1 MNCPVHSTTVT
12 VYSVVIGDN
21 SDLIEHVAPLYLPEG
36 SVIRDLTWGKGV
48 FWRKLDTSR
57 YSLQGSDLGDHIG
70 GHEAWDGHIVIKAD
84 FTDLPDKDASCD
96 VVVLDPPYIHNPGK
110 HSTDSR
116 YNNVGTTGGMYHRD
130 IRELYEKGM
139 SEALRILK
147 PGGKLLVKGKDEV
160 ESGRQCWSHRE
171 LAEDAES
178 LGFYVRDMFILVPNA
193 RTSMNR
199 WSTQK
204 HARKVHSF
212 LLVLDKPE
220 KPTVAVT
227 DVKDASSGGEI
238 VSTVQTTESI
248 LEEFVR
254 RLAHA
259 AGEEFARGFGG
270 YEPPK
275 PSKST
280 PAKVKSKKST
290 SHAGTPEARDWL
302 REQGYAVKPSGR
314 IPGDLMEAYRAATKS
329 DAPKRE
335 RKPKTERVVGDL
347 HSMREW
353 AAQQGMAVSSTGRL
367 PKAVIEAYNA
377 AHDG

>member
-1 MNCPVHSTTVT
+1 VT

-21 SDLIEHVAPLYLPEG
+21 SDLIEHISPLYLPEG
-36 SVIRDLTWGKGV
+36 STIRDLTWGKGA
-48 FWRKLDTSR
+48 FWRKTDTSK
-57 YSLQGSDLGDHIG
+57 YTLQGSDLGDHIG
-70 GHEAWDGHIVIKAD
+70 GHDGWDGHTVIKAD

-110 HSTDSR
+110 HTTNDR

-130 IRELYEKGM
+130 IRELYGKGM
-139 SEALRILK
+139 AEAWRILK
-147 PGGKLLVKGKDEV
+147 PEGRLLVKGKDEV

-178 LGFYVRDMFILVPNA
+178 LGFYVRDMFILVPKA

-199 WSTQK
+199 WNTQK

-270 YEPPK
+270 HSNGETPEPK
-275 PSKST
+275 PKPKARSRK
-280 PAKVKSKKST
+280 PV
-290 SHAGTPEARDWL
+290 SHAGTPEVRVWL
-302 REQGYAVKPSGR
+302 KDHGYDVKPSGR
-314 IPGDLMEAYRAATKS
+314 ISNDLMDAY
-329 DAPKRE
+329 
-335 RKPKTERVVGDL
+335 
-347 HSMREW
+347 H
-353 AAQQGMAVSSTGRL
+353 
-367 PKAVIEAYNA
+367 A
-377 AHDG
+377 AHR